1 MITNDENLKLCG
13 VYQIRNLITGKVYI
27 GSTTE
32 SFNKRF
38 SHHKYC
44 LLNNKHK
51 NSYLQN
57 AWNKYSESNFI
68 FEILEILNKEDCLII
83 EQKYLDLIKF
93 KYNINPVAS
102 GTPNMSLE
110 TIQKRTKTLKKYWQI
125 NGTDKLKGNIPWNK
139 GKKYISTDH
148 LKVPKKITEKSAK
161 KRAIVFRNKLKAV
174 EVYDFE
180 GNLLGIW
187 KNAYE
192 LEEYSKTE
200 ANNLP
205 IKSRFH
211 AEIRM
216 NVPKNHL
223 QYVNIIKAARTNEPY
238 KGLFFKYVPSL

>member
-1 MITNDENLKLCG
+1 MDNNVNRL
-13 VYQIRNLITGKVYI
+13 LITPKI
-27 GSTTE
+27 
-32 SFNKRF
+32 
-38 SHHKYC
+38 
-44 LLNNKHK
+44 LL
-51 NSYLQN
+51 
-57 AWNKYSESNFI
+57 
-68 FEILEILNKEDCLII
+68 D
-83 EQKYLDLIKF
+83 
-93 KYNINPVAS
+93 
-102 GTPNMSLE
+102 
-110 TIQKRTKTLKKYWQI
+110 
-125 NGTDKLKGNIPWNK
+125 
-139 GKKYISTDH
+139 
-148 LKVPKKITEKSAK
+148 
-161 KRAIVFRNKLKAV
+161 IVFRNKLKAV